1 MNFVL
6 FAEAE
11 AEVIGAERSLFPLI
25 ATDLFFLALLV
36 IAAWGMKRTSNTNDF
51 FLGGRTLGPWV
62 LALSYGAAY
71 FSAVVFIGFA
81 GTYGWLVSFKSM
93 WVGIMNGLVG
103 SLLAWLVLGRA
114 TRRMTRRLNASTV
127 PEFFQARY
135 GSPGMKVVGALM
147 IFIFL
152 LPYSASVFAGLTY
165 LFKEVC
171 GVSMTTALTVITLTT
186 GLYLVIGGYKA
197 AARIDFLQG
206 TIMFF
211 GTLCMVAFV
220 LSYFGEMEGSV
231 DVAIQRASQL
241 YQARL
246 SGDVAAVQSAPFK
259 PMPSWLFWSV
269 VFMTSIAP
277 WGLPQMAHKYYAIKS
292 EDQIVKGAVVCC
304 VFATLVGCAAYFIG
318 GFAHLLPE
326 EVLAETLVK
335 TKDGATVIDGNML
348 VPVMLVRA
356 LPQWFLAIV
365 LLLVLSASMSTLC
378 ALALTSSAALSIDL
392 VKGFIAPQ
400 AAEKT
405 HLKIF
410 RLCCAVFILFS
421 YLIALFNPSWIVALT
436 ALSWGAICG
445 GFLAPYIYGLFWR
458 GTTKAGA
465 IAGMATGLIV
475 SNGIYWGLFI
485 VKGAATAKSFSPAT
499 ASIAML
505 VPFIVVPIVSVM
517 TRKLDP
523 KRVALAFEDVA
534 PTTDAATAAELE
546 SAPKPENA

>member
-1 MNFVL
+1 MNPELPADAITDV
-6 FAEAE
+6 APN
-11 AEVIGAERSLFPLI
+11 LFPLI
-25 ATDLFFLALLV
+25 ATGIFFVALLA
-36 IAAWGMKRTSNTNDF
+36 IAAWGMTKTSNTNDF

-114 TRRMTRRLNASTV
+114 TRRMTRRLNASTI
-127 PEFFQARY
+127 PEFFSARY
-135 GSPGMKVVGALM
+135 GSSGMKIVAAIM
-147 IFIFL
+147 IFFFL

-165 LFKEVC
+165 LFKEVF
-171 GVSMTTALTVITLTT
+171 GISMTMALTIITATT
-186 GLYLVIGGYKA
+186 GIYLIVGGYKA

-220 LSYFGEMEGSV
+220 LTYFGDLFGGV
-231 DVAIQRASQL
+231 DKALSKAVENYNL
-241 YQARL
+241 RL
-246 SGDVAAVQSAPFK
+246 TGELSAVQTNEFK

-326 EVLAETLVK
+326 DTLAKTLTPDK
-335 TKDGATVIDGNML
+335 TTIDVNML
-348 VPVMLVRA
+348 VPVMLVEA

-392 VKGFIAPQ
+392 IKGFVAPNRS
-400 AAEKT
+400 EKQ
-405 HLKIF
+405 HLAIF
-410 RLCCAVFILFS
+410 RICCGIFIVFSF
-421 YLIALFNPSWIVALT
+421 LIALFSPSWIVALT

-458 GTTKAGA
+458 GVTKAGA
-465 IAGMATGLIV
+465 IAGLATGLLV
-475 SNGIYWGLFI
+475 SNGIYWSLFFGKSPAI
-485 VKGAATAKSFSPAT
+485 AKSYSPAV
-499 ASIAML
+499 ASIAMV
-505 VPFIVVPIVSVM
+505 VPFLVVPIVSAV
-517 TRKLDP
+517 TRKLEP
-523 KRVALAFEDVA
+523 ERIALAFGDADEGA
-534 PTTDAATAAELE
+534 PSTSDADAE
-546 SAPKPENA
+546 SSKA